1 MKHIK
6 SLFLLLLAVCFSV
19 GAYAQTN
26 RIYIPDVKMSRG
38 SEAILSVYMDNT
50 EEITAVEFTLE
61 VPSGF
66 TINPVSAEL
75 AERSKNHQIT
85 ARKLKNGKYRFVV
98 MSESNVAIDGMGG
111 ILFTMQ
117 LNAAESLTDETGYP
131 FTMSDAVMSLKSGEN
146 ILQESTGGTVTI
158 KSLPNLH
165 VVSVDCSDPVA
176 GSEMTVKWKVR
187 NDGRGSTGD
196 DQWKDYIWLVPNIE
210 GGTSMRDSKLLKTV
224 DNVTALQPGESYEN
238 TVSILLDERIYGNYD
253 IVVIADK
260 YGVNSVNFGNTGGN
274 APRPYN
280 PEVDGYLSGYPVQN
294 GNVLEEGETYRKT
307 DNFFYQQIDIVV
319 PPLADLQVPTI
330 IASVIPTRDLLPMV
344 AGARKKVNVVVVEP
358 EEPTEDE
365 LLMPWYEAYIP
376 NALSYANLRHS
387 NAFYSG
393 KKVKVKVIV
402 ANKGAV
408 DSKKSFKTTLYMSS
422 SSDINTATL
431 YPIDTQTC
439 SENIA
444 AGGETELTF
453 AFYLPYEWYGDT
465 YFHAYADINDEVY
478 ELANTANNWGIS
490 SNYNVLLCPG
500 ADFVPGKLVA
510 PSMVSSSSF
519 TVSYKV
525 DNLGAGIPYRNT
537 WKDKIYLSTKADGL
551 DDSAIELGSFE
562 QTGSFYSDA
571 PMVLASGGSASG
583 GGIGYVSG
591 GDTSG
596 SNSDNT
602 AGYSI
607 YTEPEKLKYKG
618 DSYTATRT
626 VQIPNPSIGTYY
638 IYVKVDADDEIFEFD
653 GENNNILC
661 SGPVQVSVPD
671 LAVEI
676 ISISEETLI
685 TENKVAV
692 AWKIKNVGS
701 ADVQNVTITDGFY
714 ASSNANGTNAVALGE
729 ATNQVSLVA
738 GGEKVFRTNITIPR
752 DSRLNGS
759 RHFFV
764 KTNIKNTLQESTTE
778 NNISAAIVKQFEYVE
793 DPAVV
798 KVNGTNITVTGL
810 QVASTTTTG
819 EDLAVSYTIKN
830 TGTLAI
836 DTDVSQEVFISERS
850 SFDSSAKALLVKGTL
865 PSVAGLQAGQSVTTN
880 ISVNI
885 PSDMKGGQKYLFV
898 YTNRN
903 KTLREKKSDDN
914 SVKSPVY
921 INGNLPDYA
930 MSDLVV
936 PATIKTSEKTEIT
949 WTLSNAGNWEAP
961 VAVCG
966 VYLSADATLDR
977 NDKELARVQTNK
989 LAPNVKQRM
998 DATITIDDN
1007 ITGNYY
1013 IIVKANVNNSSE
1025 ELSAENNMAQ
1035 AAVAVQQSPL
1045 PDLALS
1051 DITVDGTLRPGTKVT
1066 VKAKVQNVGD
1076 DVTHKDKWTDAFYL
1090 STDFTLDTKKATN
1103 VGGKTHVG
1111 NVQKDGSYEV
1121 ATTINI
1127 PANVHG
1133 YCFLYAKTDATD
1145 AHVEKDKDNN
1155 VTRIRVYVEND
1166 SDTPADLTVK
1176 KIAAPSSITA
1186 GAPVT
1191 LSYTLV
1197 NNGQFAANGNLRE
1210 VIYLSKDEQWDEND
1224 QMVGV
1229 VNSTIDLAAGN
1240 EEVRQIT
1247 GRITN
1252 VVEGKYYLIIR
1263 TNATHAIAETDYDN
1277 NMATTAS
1284 TSSIDFAN
1292 LSLGSTTTVN
1302 TSGYYKLAVN
1312 NGWTGKTIGLN
1323 MTHDADAPAGL
1334 YVAFDR
1340 VPSTARYDRSS
1351 NVIQTTEQEL
1361 LIPNVQEGNYYILA
1375 QDNSATGLNSNE
1387 FVLNGSGSIS
1397 GSSMNLSAQEVQF
1410 GATSLSIR
1418 EGGTDGWLT
1427 TEIHGALLDSIM
1439 DFRLARDGRSIP
1451 AEAVTFHDQTY
1462 SHVTFNLKDAKTGS
1476 YDVVSELPDGSLANL
1491 SDGFKVIPGQSVN
1504 LGVKMDLPAGARSSF
1519 YAPFSI
1525 AFANGGNT
1533 DIAIRELLVVTDNGI
1548 IATSIEGLKERKRE
1562 LHIVPDFGQ
1571 DKRGFVTIPP
1581 GAHEVINCF
1590 IEVSSTSNVTVYIV
1604 K

>member
-6 SLFLLLLAVCFSV
+6 TLFLLLFTVYFTA

-26 RIYIPDVKMSRG
+26 RIYIPNVKMSRG
-38 SEAILSVYMDNT
+38 SESLLSVYMDNT
-50 EEITAVEFTLE
+50 EEVSAVEFTLE

-66 TINPVSAEL
+66 TINPISAEL
-75 AERSKNHQIT
+75 TERGKNHQIT
-85 ARKLKNGKYRFVV
+85 ARKLKNGKYKFVV
-98 MSESNVAIDGMGG
+98 ISDTNAAIEGMGD

-117 LNAAESLTDETGYP
+117 LDAAITLTDETDYP
-131 FTMSDAVMSLKSGEN
+131 FTMSGAVMSLKSGEN

-165 VVSVDCSDPVA
+165 VVSVDCSEAIA

-224 DNVTALQPGESYEN
+224 DNVTALLPGESYEN

-253 IVVIADK
+253 IVVVTDK
-260 YGVNSVNFGNTGGN
+260 YGVNSVNFESTEGK

-280 PEVDGYLSGYPVQN
+280 PEEEGYLFGRPVWN
-294 GNVLEEGETYRKT
+294 GDVLEEGETSKKT

-330 IASVIPTRDLLPMV
+330 IASVIPTRDLPPMAV
-344 AGARKKVNVVVVEP
+344 GSKKNIGEIVVEP
-358 EEPTEDE
+358 TEPTEDE

-376 NALSYANLRHS
+376 NALSCANLRYS

-393 KKVKVKVIV
+393 KKVKVKVTV
-402 ANKGAV
+402 TNKGAV
-408 DSKKSFKTTLYMSS
+408 DSKKSFRTTLYMSS
-422 SSDINTATL
+422 SPDINTATL
-431 YPIDTQTC
+431 YPVDTKTY

-444 AGGETELTF
+444 VGGETVLTF
-453 AFYLPYEWYGDT
+453 AFYLPYEWNGDT
-465 YFHAYADINDEVY
+465 YFHAFADINDEVY
-478 ELANTANNWGIS
+478 ELANTANNWGVS
-490 SNYNVLLCPG
+490 PNYNVLLCPG
-500 ADFVPGKLVA
+500 ADFVAGNLRT
-510 PSMVSSSSF
+510 PSKVSGSSF
-519 TVSYKV
+519 TVSYQVK
-525 DNLGAGIPYRNT
+525 NEGAGIPYQNT
-537 WKDKIYLSTKADGL
+537 WKDKVYLSSKSDGL
-551 DDSAIELGSFE
+551 DDTAIEIGSFE
-562 QTGSFYSDA
+562 QKATFYSDA
-571 PMVLASGGSASG
+571 PTILASGSSSG
-583 GGIGYVSG
+583 GGIGAVSG
-591 GDTSG
+591 GVSSGNG
-596 SNSDNT
+596 SNNSS
-602 AGYSI
+602 GYSM
-607 YTEPEKLKYKG
+607 YTAPEKLKYKG
-618 DSYTATRT
+618 DSYNVTRT

-638 IYVKVDADDEIFEFD
+638 IYVKVDADEKIFELD
-653 GENNNILC
+653 GENNNVLC
-661 SGPVQVSVPD
+661 SSPVQVAVPD
-671 LAVEI
+671 LVVEVV
-676 ISISEETLI
+676 SISEETLI

-692 AWKIKNVGS
+692 AWKVKNVGS
-701 ADVQNVTITDGFY
+701 ADIQNATITDGFY
-714 ASSNANGTNAVALGE
+714 ASNNVNDSNPVSLGE
-729 ATNQVSLVA
+729 ATNLVSLVA
-738 GGEKVFRTNITIPR
+738 GGEKVFRTNIAIPR
-752 DSRLNGS
+752 NSKLNGS
-759 RHFFV
+759 LNFFI
-764 KTNIKNTLQESTTE
+764 KTNIKNTLQESSTSNNTTA
-778 NNISAAIVKQFEYVE
+778 SVVKQFEYVE

-810 QVASTTTTG
+810 QVASTITSG
-819 EDLAVSYTIKN
+819 EDLAVTYTIKN

-836 DTDVSQEVFISERS
+836 DTDVSQEVFISDRS
-850 SFDSSAKALLVKGTL
+850 IFDSSAKALTVKGTL
-865 PSVAGLQAGQSVTTN
+865 PCVAGLQAGQSVTAN
-880 ISVNI
+880 VSINI
-885 PSDMKGGQKYLFV
+885 PSDMKGGQKYLYV
-898 YTNRN
+898 YANRN
-903 KTLREKKSDDN
+903 KTLTEKKSDEN
-914 SVKSPVY
+914 CIKSPVY

-930 MSDLVV
+930 MSNLVV
-936 PATIKTSEKTEIT
+936 PATIMTSEKTTVT
-949 WTLSNAGNWEAP
+949 WTLANNGNWEAP
-961 VAVCG
+961 VDACG
-966 VYLSADATLDR
+966 VYLSDDANLDSK
-977 NDKELARVQTNK
+977 DKRLSTVQTEK
-989 LAPNVKQRM
+989 LAPN
-998 DATITIDDN
+998 ATQKMSAVVTLDDN
-1007 ITGNYY
+1007 TIGNYF
-1013 IIVKANVNNSSE
+1013 IIVKANADRASVELSE
-1025 ELSAENNMAQ
+1025 ENNIVQSA
-1035 AAVAVQQSPL
+1035 VVVQQSPL
-1045 PDLALS
+1045 PDLAIS
-1051 DITVDGTLRPGTKVT
+1051 DMAVDGTLRPVTKVT

-1076 DVTHKDKWTDAFYL
+1076 DITHKDKWTDAFYL

-1111 NVQKDGSYEV
+1111 NLQKDGSYEIS
-1121 ATTINI
+1121 TNINI

-1133 YCFLYAKTDATD
+1133 YCFLYAMTDAKG

-1155 VTRIRVYVEND
+1155 VTRIRVYVENA
-1166 SDTPADLTVK
+1166 SDTPADLAVK
-1176 KIAAPSSITA
+1176 KISAPSSITA

-1197 NNGQFAANGNLRE
+1197 NNGQFAANGNMRE
-1210 VIYLSKDEQWDEND
+1210 VIYLSKDEHWDEKD

-1229 VNSTIDLAAGN
+1229 VNSTIDLSAGN
-1240 EEVRQIT
+1240 EEVREIT

-1252 VVEGKYYLIIR
+1252 VVEGNYYFIIR

-1277 NMATTAS
+1277 NMAATAS

-1292 LSLGSTTTVN
+1292 LSLGSTATVN

-1312 NGWTGKTIGLN
+1312 SGWTGKTIGLN
-1323 MTHDADAPAGL
+1323 MTHDADASAGL
-1334 YVAFDR
+1334 YVSYES
-1340 VPSTARYDRSS
+1340 VPSTARYDKSS

-1397 GSSMNLSAQEVQF
+1397 GATMNLSAQEVQF

-1439 DFRLARDGRSIP
+1439 DFRLTKEGNLIP

-1491 SDGFKVIPGQSVN
+1491 PDGFKVIPGQSVN

-1548 IATSIEGLKERKRE
+1548 IATSIEGLKEGKKE